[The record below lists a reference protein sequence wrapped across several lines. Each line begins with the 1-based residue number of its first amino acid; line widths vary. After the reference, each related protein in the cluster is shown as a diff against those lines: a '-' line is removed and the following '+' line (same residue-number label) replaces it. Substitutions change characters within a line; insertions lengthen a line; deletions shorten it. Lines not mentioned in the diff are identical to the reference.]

1 MADDRP
7 DLVQVDAA
15 YLAALV
21 RAFHILALR
30 VDWAGG
36 NPTPKEAEAVE
47 VVRTIQEKTRT
58 P

>member
-1 MADDRP
+1 MSTRP
-7 DLVQVDAA
+7 DLVLVDAA

-36 NPTPKEAEAVE
+36 KPTPKETEAVE
-47 VVRTIQEKTRT
+47 VVRRLEKTT
-58 P
+58 